1 MWRGGCCC
9 YSQKSLLP
17 VYMHFLLS
25 LFYSQSSFIYSFI
38 DSYFFKSFCHSE
50 SKWWW
55 GMKMCRTNSQIPLTP
70 QLHSVEQ
77 QYGFFNIP
85 PLSDWVG
92 LVKLFAI
99 SQMGP
104 IFTSSQPSDVGLFS
118 KTVSS
123 FLKEQYFKHW

>member
-1 MWRGGCCC
+1 MWHGGCCC

-17 VYMHFLLS
+17 GYMHFLLS

-38 DSYFFKSFCHSE
+38 HSYFFKFFCHSE
-50 SKWWW
+50 SKWW
-55 GMKMCRTNSQIPLTP
+55 GMKMCRTNSQIPLTL

-77 QYGFFNIP
+77 QHGFFNIP

-104 IFTSSQPSDVGLFS
+104 IYTSSQPSDVVLFS
-118 KTVSS
+118 KTIIS